1 MIRAVYNF
9 CFNWNACF
17 SNLLFVLR
25 VLSINQSLL
34 SNPSSGELTMVTARA
49 YSELLATLHSTPLD
63 PAHWERFLQQVCTY
77 TDSVHGFFTC
87 SSSNVG
93 TQVMGH
99 GGSGDMAGA
108 QRLYNKSYY
117 NTDPF
122 RLAVL
127 QSTRLGIIDGDELV
141 SDAELLQ
148 SPFYKK
154 VLEPSGLRYL
164 TIMSMSATPR
174 RMEAVSVWRGPEQG
188 RMDEEKREFLRCLMP
203 HVQIALDVRQRLRN
217 SERLAQSVQT
227 LLDRTWSAA
236 FLVTR
241 QGRVLHFNQPA
252 RDVLAASVGVE
263 IRKGRLCASERLD
276 DAQLQALLQPQR
288 GDRRL
293 AKGGA
298 MRLHRRD
305 GSGRPLHVIATPI
318 ATSELAVE
326 TNAMMV
332 LMTDPDAQIC
342 YSDSVLK
349 GLYGLTHAETEVA
362 NAYLTGYTSEE
373 VALLRGVSL
382 STVRSQLK
390 VLLQKTG
397 TRRQSDLLRLLMT
410 LPRIGTRPLH
420 SRSESH

>member
-25 VLSINQSLL
+25 VLSVDQSLL

-87 SSSNVG
+87 SSSNLG

-148 SPFYKK
+148 SPCYKK
-154 VLEPSGLRYL
+154 VLEPSG
-164 TIMSMSATPR
+164 
-174 RMEAVSVWRGPEQG
+174 
-188 RMDEEKREFLRCLMP
+188 
-203 HVQIALDVRQRLRN
+203 
-217 SERLAQSVQT
+217 
-227 LLDRTWSAA
+227 
-236 FLVTR
+236 
-241 QGRVLHFNQPA
+241 
-252 RDVLAASVGVE
+252 
-263 IRKGRLCASERLD
+263 
-276 DAQLQALLQPQR
+276 
-288 GDRRL
+288 
-293 AKGGA
+293 
-298 MRLHRRD
+298 
-305 GSGRPLHVIATPI
+305 
-318 ATSELAVE
+318 
-326 TNAMMV
+326 
-332 LMTDPDAQIC
+332 
-342 YSDSVLK
+342 
-349 GLYGLTHAETEVA
+349 
-362 NAYLTGYTSEE
+362 
-373 VALLRGVSL
+373 
-382 STVRSQLK
+382 
-390 VLLQKTG
+390 
-397 TRRQSDLLRLLMT
+397 
-410 LPRIGTRPLH
+410 
-420 SRSESH
+420 